1 MRLIRITIKNFR
13 RIEEADI
20 HLAKSTFLIGQNN
33 FGKSSAIRCLE
44 LLLSNE
50 SPQAGDFR
58 KDAEGTSCD
67 EIELT
72 GYFEDISTEVAN
84 SRGFRGRVVNG
95 AFCYRKTYPLANPS
109 KPKIECREYPYSIRE
124 PYRDAGTGQ
133 GLIDVGL
140 SEDRVR
146 EAVGANLTAKL
157 KAGWERDLLDL
168 VADFDM
174 TAEPTWVPNPGGIP
188 QNVISKLPRVIH
200 VPPLTKH
207 DDVGNGQGKTLV
219 AEVLDILFKDLLE
232 GNQTAETVQ
241 AGLDLL
247 QAEMSPEREGS
258 IIHTLCGEVNRI
270 IGDVFPEC
278 GIQINPSLQDLAA
291 VLRPRYEISLYSNVD
306 TDVTRQ
312 GTGLL
317 RTAIFSM
324 FRYHTRLHERADIHT
339 RPLLVAFE
347 EPEMY
352 LHPSAANLLRDTIYS
367 LGRTDQIVCTTHSP
381 WMIDLSQ
388 ELQSL
393 TKMLLQDS
401 GYITSVNYGVSD
413 AMTNLLGDDR
423 KRVKMLQLFDDE
435 MSRVFFA
442 HRVVVVEG
450 DSEMV
455 ALKATIALLPAEAR
469 KQVLSRVQIVKA
481 RGKAAIISLVKYLRA
496 LSIEPFVIH
505 DRDQGTAGAEVFNP
519 HILAAVGAPERVVML
534 EECIEHALGYVP
546 PSADKPFHAYQVAS
560 GWADINAAPAAWKD
574 AFMRAMELDEAA
586 LTEVPHE
593 NA

>member
-1 MRLIRITIKNFR
+1 MRLSRVTINNFR

-33 FGKSSAIRCLE
+33 FGKSSVIRCLE

-58 KDAEGTSCD
+58 KDEDGNSC
-67 EIELT
+67 EEFVLT
-72 GYFEDISTEVAN
+72 GYFEDISTEIAN

-95 AFCYRKTYPLANPS
+95 AYCYRKSYLLTNPG
-109 KPKIECREYPYSIRE
+109 KPRIECREYPSTIRTE
-124 PYRDAGTGQ
+124 YAMAGSGQ
-133 GLIDVGL
+133 VLIDLGL
-140 SEDRVR
+140 PEDRVR
-146 EAVGANLTAKL
+146 EAIGTNLTAKL

-168 VADFDM
+168 VADFDQA
-174 TAEPTWVPNPGGIP
+174 AEPAWVTNPGGIP

-200 VPPLTKH
+200 VPPLTKQE
-207 DDVGNGQGKTLV
+207 DLGNGQGKTLV

-232 GNQTAETVQ
+232 GNTTAEEVQ
-241 AGLDLL
+241 AGLTAL
-247 QAEMSPEREGS
+247 QEEMAPEREGS

-270 IGDVFPEC
+270 IGDVFPGC
-278 GIQINPSLQDLAA
+278 GIQISPSLQDLTA
-291 VLRPRYEISLYSNVD
+291 VLKPKYDITLYSNVD

-317 RTAIFSM
+317 RTAVFSM

-352 LHPSAANLLRDTIYS
+352 LHPSAANLLRDTIYA

-393 TKMLLQDS
+393 TKMVLRES
-401 GYITSVNYGVSD
+401 GYLTAVNYGVSD
-413 AMTNLLGDDR
+413 EMGRLKGEDKT
-423 KRVKMLQLFDDE
+423 RVKMLQLFDDE

-442 HRVVVVEG
+442 ERVVVVEG

-455 ALKATIALLPAEAR
+455 ALKATIDLLPDDVR

-505 DRDQGTAGAEVFNP
+505 DRDQGTAGAECFNP
-519 HILAAVGAPERVVML
+519 HILAAAGTADQVAML
-534 EECIEHALGYVP
+534 EECIEHVLGYQP
-546 PSADKPFHAYQVAS
+546 PSADKPYHAYRAT
-560 GWADINAAPAAWKD
+560 AAWSDFTAVPAAWKGV
-574 AFMRAMELDEAA
+574 FLRAIGVDEAA
-586 LTEVPHE
+586 IAVVQDE
-593 NA
+593 